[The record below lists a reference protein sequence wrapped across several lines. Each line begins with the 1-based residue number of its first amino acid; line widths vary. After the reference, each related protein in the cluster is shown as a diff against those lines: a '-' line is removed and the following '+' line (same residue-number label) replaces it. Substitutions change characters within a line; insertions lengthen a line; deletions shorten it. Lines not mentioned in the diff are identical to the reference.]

1 MATGSVSFPRRSRGK
16 ARCLWQDMWS
26 EKTVAGGK
34 DNLRSVARRR
44 RRKEK
49 KVARTRKGFRR
60 V

>member
-1 MATGSVSFPRRSRGK
+1 MSFPRRSRGK
-16 ARCLWQDMWS
+16 ARCLWQDMGS

-49 KVARTRKGFRR
+49 KVARTREGFRR

>member
-1 MATGSVSFPRRSRGK
+1 
-16 ARCLWQDMWS
+16 MWS

-49 KVARTRKGFRR
+49 KVARTGKGFRR